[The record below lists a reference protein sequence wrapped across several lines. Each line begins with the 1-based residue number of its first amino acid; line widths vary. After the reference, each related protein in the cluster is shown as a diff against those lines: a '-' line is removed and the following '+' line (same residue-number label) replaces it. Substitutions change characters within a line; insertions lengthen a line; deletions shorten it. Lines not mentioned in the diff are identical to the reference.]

1 MPFTRACDSQ
11 QARFLVE
18 RIMSLNAFGCPR
30 TSLENHLDLAAKE
43 EHSAAHH
50 TCGIFTT
57 ASYINHSCQSN
68 ASRSFLGDMQI
79 VRASRDIPAG
89 TEIVFEYAM
98 QEPTETYDKFQERLA
113 NWGFKCTCITCE
125 GNKKTRKAI
134 VNKRLK
140 LRSDLLSSM
149 TKRKGMGASDF
160 EHALAEIENTYLL
173 PATTVP
179 RLVLWDPYL
188 LLARIHSLEKRFA
201 HAITSAWKV
210 LDSLGFVVKREN
222 PTHMTSAFEIVQ
234 WGLVV
239 DQVIETWVHLW
250 VAYANLAPK
259 LCTLCER
266 YARTTY
272 KICVG
277 EDETFD
283 EHYGRAARKVF
294 RERTD
299 LVAELERMKI

>member
-1 MPFTRACDSQ
+1 
-11 QARFLVE
+11 
-18 RIMSLNAFGCPR
+18 MSLNVFGCPR

-68 ASRSFLGDMQI
+68 ASRSFIGDMQI

-98 QEPTETYDKFQERLA
+98 QEPTETYHKCQERLA
-113 NWGFKCTCITCE
+113 NWGFRCACVTCE
-125 GNKKTRKAI
+125 ANKKTKKATI
-134 VNKRLK
+134 DRRLK

-149 TKRKGMGASDF
+149 ARREGMEASDF
-160 EHALAEIENTYLL
+160 EHALAEIEDTYSL
-173 PATTVP
+173 PAATVP

-188 LLARIHSLEKRFA
+188 LLVRIHSLDKRFA
-201 HAITSAWKV
+201 HAITNAWKV
-210 LDSLGFVVKREN
+210 LDSLGFVIKREN
-222 PTHMTSAFEIVQ
+222 PTHMTSAFEVAQ

-239 DQVIETWVHLW
+239 DSVIETWVHLW
-250 VAYANLAPK
+250 VAYANLAPS
-259 LCTLCER
+259 LCAQCER
-266 YARTTY
+266 YARIAY
-272 KICVG
+272 KIIIG

-283 EHYGRAARKVF
+283 EHYGRAVRKVI
-294 RERTD
+294 REHTD
-299 LVAELERMKI
+299 LVAELGRMRL